1 MSLRPEH
8 TAPPEIFY
16 NESEALKY
24 TQNSRIAAIQVPSPR
39 CLCPPHGGLRA
50 FVYFTFLRTPVD

>member
-16 NESEALKY
+16 NDSEAQKY
-24 TQNSRIAAIQVPSPR
+24 TQNSRIAAIQVRHSSGDTR
-39 CLCPPHGGLRA
+39 QS
-50 FVYFTFLRTPVD
+50 